1 MGLFVAEDTQYDP
14 SIRQTGFNRYK
25 QLLDEHAGA
34 WWKVNLLTLA
44 GFAPLAAGLFYA
56 VQSSS
61 ILVLIPCSLAGGMIA
76 GPFLAGLYDAILRG
90 LRDDFR
96 GWWKAYRLA
105 WQQNWRGSMALGSV
119 MGLLTGLYIFM
130 GMLLFWWAQS
140 PPGAGTVLLYLFGA
154 LLFLNLNTLLWPQ
167 VVLFRQKA
175 ALRLRNALLFWIK
188 YFWRVMGAGLVQL
201 AYGAIFVLFAP
212 WTLLLLPVSGLW
224 YILFLSLFLIYDQLN
239 EALQIEKLYEGGA

>member
-1 MGLFVAEDTQYDP
+1 
-14 SIRQTGFNRYK
+14 
-25 QLLDEHAGA
+25 
-34 WWKVNLLTLA
+34 
-44 GFAPLAAGLFYA
+44 
-56 VQSSS
+56 
-61 ILVLIPCSLAGGMIA
+61 
-76 GPFLAGLYDAILRG
+76 
-90 LRDDFR
+90 
-96 GWWKAYRLA
+96 
-105 WQQNWRGSMALGSV
+105 
-119 MGLLTGLYIFM
+119 M
-130 GMLLFWWAQS
+130 GMLLFWWSQS

-212 WTLLLLPVSGLW
+212 WTLLLLPISGLW
-224 YILFLSLFLIYDQLN
+224 YILFLSQFLIYDQLN